1 MEYTMTPSNFYT
13 AIAQLSGWLFIVAS
27 MLALGT
33 SLTVPM
39 IRQPMSVAGVARRG
53 ERRRR

>member
-1 MEYTMTPSNFYT
+1 MMLMNYYT

-27 MLALGT
+27 LLAISM

-39 IRQPMSVAGVARRG
+39 IRQPVSVAGVAHR
-53 ERRRR
+53 ERRRF

>member
-1 MEYTMTPSNFYT
+1 MTLTNFYT
-13 AIAQLSGWLFIVAS
+13 AIAQLSGLLFIVAS
-27 MLALGT
+27 ILALGT

-39 IRQPMSVAGVARRG
+39 IRQLMSVAGVARRE

>member
-1 MEYTMTPSNFYT
+1 MTLMNFYT

-27 MLALGT
+27 LLAISM

-39 IRQPMSVAGVARRG
+39 IRQPVSVAGVAHR
-53 ERRRR
+53 ERRRF